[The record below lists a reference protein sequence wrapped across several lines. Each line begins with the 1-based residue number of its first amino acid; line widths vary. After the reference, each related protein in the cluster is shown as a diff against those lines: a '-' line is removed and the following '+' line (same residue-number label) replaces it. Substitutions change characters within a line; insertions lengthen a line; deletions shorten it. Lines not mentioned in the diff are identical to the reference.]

1 METDEPQSYGKKQKR
16 KLTFPPP
23 RPGSPC
29 DRAYGRAPCPRHCPH
44 RRTTAASVATS
55 PSPSTPPGFLFSF
68 LLIIPPLPPSPLT
81 TSITKPA
88 FKTSNPPPE
97 SNKETDITSKTPI
110 VSSRLVPLSI
120 FRGFPRDPPIRFPRA
135 VPGVGAPFPR
145 RVLGWC
151 VDAAGFEPWPVSWAS
166 ARRLR
171 GRRGRGRGGCL
182 L

>member
-68 LLIIPPLPPSPLT
+68 LLVIPPLPPSPLT

-97 SNKETDITSKTPI
+97 SNKETDIASKTPI
-110 VSSRLVPLSI
+110 VSSRLVSFPSPSSAA
-120 FRGFPRDPPIRFPRA
+120 FRAIHRSGFP
-135 VPGVGAPFPR
+135 APCPESALHSR
-145 RVLGWC
+145 
-151 VDAAGFEPWPVSWAS
+151 AGFWGGVLM
-166 ARRLR
+166 RRDSSPGL
-171 GRRGRGRGGCL
+171 
-182 L
+182 